1 MACSG
6 HSLRNGGLISVAPL
20 LTELPFWVSPVAFCI
35 LPLWK
40 RKSALLTVRYWE
52 HLEARRMSR
61 CRYTSSL
68 KKHRSIVPLVIV
80 SVLLGGCNS
89 RSVLSKPT
97 IQITQVPVANP
108 GGPVELDFIEGRAS
122 GVKPGQQIVLYARS
136 DIWWIQPFANQPFTK
151 VQPDSTWRNSTHLGT
166 DYAAILVEPSFHPPT
181 KMTTLPAEG
190 NGVVAIASSMG
201 KPVAP
206 IVSKVV
212 HFSGYDWRVRN
223 AGSDRGGQPNS
234 YDPSNVWT
242 DKNGYLH
249 LRMEEHDGVWT
260 CAEVSLTRSLGYGT
274 YIFVVQDI
282 GHFGP
287 SAALGLYTND
297 DFRADD
303 IRSEL
308 DIELSRW
315 GIADNKNAQYVVQ
328 PFYIPE
334 NVSRFMAPA
343 GVLTHMLRWEAG
355 RASFKTVRGSVIG
368 PGAAT
373 ISEHVFTSGVPT
385 PDKETAHIGLY
396 SYRYSKNSAQQP
408 VEVVIEKFEFLP

>member
-1 MACSG
+1 
-6 HSLRNGGLISVAPL
+6 
-20 LTELPFWVSPVAFCI
+20 
-35 LPLWK
+35 
-40 RKSALLTVRYWE
+40 
-52 HLEARRMSR
+52 MSR
-61 CRYTSSL
+61 FRYTSSL